1 MGKIKYVN
9 DIRRFFKESPVVDIQ
24 SLKKFIKKK
33 NKDYIHLLINNLL
46 KKGEIKKLTKGFYSI
61 YEDPSLIV
69 FCFKPSYLGLQ
80 NAMSFHN
87 LWEQETNPIVV
98 TTRNLRKGIR
108 KVFDRNVFIR
118 RIDKKYIFGFEYY
131 KDGDFYFPYSD
142 IEKTFIDMVY
152 FRQPLDKEVI
162 LEFKKKIDKKRLK
175 DYLKKYPEKFKV
187 KVNRILKYKLYE
199 KVSV

>member
-1 MGKIKYVN
+1 MGKIKYIN
-9 DIRRFFKESPVVDIQ
+9 DIRKFFKESPVVDIS
-24 SLKKFIKKK
+24 SLKRFIARK
-33 NKDYIHLLINNLL
+33 NKDYIYLVINNLL
-46 KKGEIKKLTKGFYSI
+46 RKKEIKKITRGYYTI

-87 LWEQETNPIVV
+87 LWEQETVPVVV
-98 TTRNLRKGIR
+98 TTRKIRQGIR
-108 KVFDRNVFIR
+108 KVFGFNALMR

-152 FRQPLDKEVI
+152 FRQPLDAENI
-162 LEFKKKIDKKRLK
+162 RNFREKIEKRKLAE
-175 DYLKKYPEKFKV
+175 YLKKYPERFRK
-187 KVNRILKYKLYE
+187 KVN
-199 KVSV
+199 KVLGQKNKE

>member
-1 MGKIKYVN
+1 MGKIKYIN
-9 DIRRFFKESPVVDIQ
+9 DIRKFFKESPVVDIS
-24 SLKKFIKKK
+24 SLKRFIARK
-33 NKDYIHLLINNLL
+33 NKDYIYLVINNLL
-46 KKGEIKKLTKGFYSI
+46 RKKEIKKITRGYYTI

-87 LWEQETNPIVV
+87 LWEQETVPVV
-98 TTRNLRKGIR
+98 ITTRNIRQGIR
-108 KVFDRNVFIR
+108 IVFGLNALMR

-152 FRQPLDKEVI
+152 FRQPLDAENI
-162 LEFKKKIDKKRLK
+162 RNFREKIDKRRLAE
-175 DYLKKYPEKFKV
+175 YLKKYPERFRK
-187 KVNRILKYKLYE
+187 KVN
-199 KVSV
+199 KVLGQKNKE

>member
-9 DIRRFFKESPVVDIQ
+9 DIRRFFKESPIVNIQ
-24 SLKKFIKKK
+24 SLKRFIKKK

-46 KKGEIKKLTKGFYSI
+46 KKREIRRITKGFYSV

-80 NAMSFHN
+80 NALSFHN
-87 LWEQETNPIVV
+87 LWEQETNPTVI

-108 KVFDRNVFIR
+108 KVFDRNVIIR
-118 RIDKKYIFGFEYY
+118 KIDKKYLFGFEYY

-142 IEKTFIDMVY
+142 IEKTFIDMIY
-152 FRQPLDKEVI
+152 FRQPLDKEVVI
-162 LEFKKKIDKKRLK
+162 EFKKRIDKKKLK
-175 DYLKKYPEKFKV
+175 DYIKRYPGKFKKIV
-187 KVNRILKYKLYE
+187 MRRLKV
-199 KVSV
+199 